1 MTNLNYQAL
10 LISFSLFFSS
20 SGFAGGDSFPLPAR
34 LLGDGTAG
42 TTAGTR
48 GDLMVPLFG
57 SERGIIYGDLQGK
70 YYRHDSWFSGI
81 AGGLRQTFGPYIL
94 GGYLFADRS
103 ESTSNKHF
111 WSLNPG
117 IEAMSAQLD
126 GHLNGYFPIGSRSK
140 TFRSAWA
147 DELGDYRFVSF
158 SGHKQFDHILVDTET
173 AGRGVDAEVGYRI
186 QSFNNLRL
194 ALGGY
199 YFNFHDMKDMRGIIG
214 TIEYPFNDRITVLA
228 QDSYDNLHNNTFMLT
243 VRLRFGAIN
252 PSEGRMLESIRRN
265 LSTLDSGTAIPTERG
280 WVDNGSNLVEKD
292 HIWFFKP
299 GGETF
304 NAAEGLNNCTAEKPC
319 TNTEI
324 TQSEVDTIS
333 SLDPIDTFDLATG
346 YYLLDTSDT
355 ERIRLNPGQSL
366 DGRTFDFKK
375 PAFGNERPIAV
386 GGIDAFGS
394 NISNII
400 LVNQIGYSALAF
412 SQENIPQTV
421 TSQRIGMTLSGNNSL
436 VNSTIGTPNDL
447 NGYSTGVRVNNATSA
462 LIIGSEINASGVNV
476 PVRGVDSRNA
486 VLDIRN
492 SIINVRAHTPG
503 DNSRTTGIGVELTQR
518 SRFTSQNVNYNVSVT
533 SPGRGLLV
541 AEGIDARD
549 QSTMNV
555 VGNIFNI
562 SALSPGNSD
571 PTAAIGIINATFVRS
586 GANLDSFSQVINN
599 LFLISATGRNARVDR
614 IINSAGSIGLVENE
628 NYFLFPQRN

>member
-1 MTNLNYQAL
+1 MTKLNYQAL
-10 LISFSLFFSS
+10 LISFSLLINS
-20 SGFAGGDSFPLPAR
+20 SGFAESDSFPLPPR
-34 LLGDGTAG
+34 LLGDGTTG
-42 TTAGTR
+42 TTTGAR
-48 GDLMVPLFG
+48 GDLMVPLLG
-57 SERGIIYGDLQGK
+57 SEHGIIYGDVQGK
-70 YYRHDSWFSGI
+70 YYRDDSWFGGI
-81 AGGLRQTFGPYIL
+81 AGGFRQAFGRNIL

-103 ESTSNKHF
+103 ESTSHKYF

-117 IEAMSAQLD
+117 IEAIYAQWD
-126 GHLNGYFPIGSRSK
+126 GHLNGYFPVGSRSK

-147 DELGDYRFVSF
+147 DDLGDYRFVSF

-173 AGRGVDAEVGYRI
+173 AGRGVDAEVGYRV

-199 YFNFHDMKDMRGIIG
+199 YFNFHDMKEMRGIIG
-214 TIEYPFNDRITVLA
+214 TIEYPFTDRISVLA
-228 QDSYDNLHNNTFMLT
+228 QDSYDNLHNNTFMFT

-252 PSEGRMLESIRRN
+252 PTEGRLLEPIRRN

-280 WVDNGSNLVEKD
+280 WVDNGANLVEKD

-299 GGETF
+299 GGEIF

-324 TQSEVDTIS
+324 TQSEIDTIS
-333 SLDPIDTFDLATG
+333 ALDPIDTLDLATG
-346 YYLLDTSDT
+346 YYLLDTSAT
-355 ERIRLNPGQSL
+355 ERIRLNPGQSI

-375 PAFGNERPIAV
+375 PAFGNERPMGV

-400 LVNQIGYSALAF
+400 LVNQIGYSAFAF
-412 SQENIPQTV
+412 SQEMYIPQIT
-421 TSQRIGMTLSGNNSL
+421 TSQRVGMRLNGNNSL

-447 NGYSTGVRVNNATSA
+447 NGYSTGVRVDNATSA
-462 LIIGSEINASGVNV
+462 LIIGSEINAGGVNV

-503 DNSRTTGIGVELTQR
+503 DNSRTTGIGAELTQR
-518 SRFTSQNVNYNVSVT
+518 SKFTSQNVNYNVSVT

-541 AEGIDARD
+541 AEGIGARD

-555 VGNIFNI
+555 IGNIFNV
-562 SALSPGNSD
+562 SALSPGNGD
-571 PTAAIGIINATFVRS
+571 PTAAIGIINATFARS
-586 GANLDSFSQVINN
+586 GVESFSQVIGN
-599 LFLISATGRNARVDR
+599 LFLLTATGGNARVDR
-614 IINSAGSIGLVENE
+614 ILSNSGAIALIENE
-628 NYFLFPQRN
+628 NYFLFPQKN